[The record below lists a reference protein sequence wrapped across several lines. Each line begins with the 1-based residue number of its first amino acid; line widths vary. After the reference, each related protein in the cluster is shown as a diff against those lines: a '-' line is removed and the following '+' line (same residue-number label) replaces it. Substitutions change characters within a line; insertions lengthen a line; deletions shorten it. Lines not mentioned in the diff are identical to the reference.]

1 MFKHI
6 LFDADNTLFD
16 FDQMERNAFFDTMRA
31 FFVPCDD
38 ALYNRYRAA
47 NRLLWLEFEQG
58 RTDRAEALAKRFE
71 VLLDGMDIDGA
82 GMNQLYQYNL
92 AEHTVMMPYALE
104 LCEALS
110 RSFEL
115 SIVTNGVGPTQR
127 RKLDHTPLEPYFAFQ
142 FISEEVGVSKP
153 DIRFFEHVMDALGNP
168 DRGDVLIVGD
178 SLTSDIQGGMNAGLS
193 TCWLN
198 REGAPVPEGYRIDY
212 MIGGLEELEDILLAE

>member
-16 FDQMERNAFFDTMRA
+16 FDQMERNAFFDTMNA
-31 FFVPCDD
+31 FLVPCDD

-58 RTDRAEALAKRFE
+58 RTDRDHALAMRFT

-82 GMNQLYQYNL
+82 AMNQLYQHNL
-92 AEHTVMMPYALE
+92 AERTVMMPYAKE
-104 LCEALS
+104 LCERLS
-110 RSFEL
+110 QKYVL

-127 RKLDHTPLEPYFAFQ
+127 RKLDHTPLEPYFTHQ

-153 DIRFFEHVMDALGNP
+153 DVRFFEHVFATLGNP
-168 DRGDVLIVGD
+168 ARDTVLIVGD
-178 SLTSDIQGGMNAGLS
+178 SLTSDMQGGMNAGIS

-198 REGAPVPEGYRIDY
+198 REGDAAPEGYRLDY
-212 MIGGLEELEDILLAE
+212 EIRALEELAGILLE

>member
-16 FDQMERNAFFDTMRA
+16 FDQMERNAFFDTMHA
-31 FFVPCDD
+31 FNVPCDD
-38 ALYNRYRAA
+38 ALYTRYREA

-58 RTDRAEALAKRFE
+58 RSDREKALAQRFTR
-71 VLLDGMDIDGA
+71 LLSGMDIDGA
-82 GMNQLYQYNL
+82 EMNKLYQFNL

-104 LCEALS
+104 LCERLS
-110 RSFEL
+110 PRYEL

-127 RKLDHTPLEPYFAFQ
+127 RKLDHTPLEPYFARQ

-153 DIRFFEHVMDALGNP
+153 DVRFFDHVLDALGNP
-168 DRGDVLIVGD
+168 HRDTVLIVGD
-178 SLTSDIQGGMNAGLS
+178 SLTSDMRGGMNAGIR

-198 REGAPVPEGYRIDY
+198 REGEPLPEGYRLDY
-212 MIGGLEELEDILLAE
+212 VIRALAEMEGILLG